1 MTAALAVVGSLAVTF
16 TTPPTADATY
26 DCANVASL
34 LRANTN
40 ALILLAVT
48 VMGDASGPK
57 VALKEALVVSK
68 V

>member
-1 MTAALAVVGSLAVTF
+1 MAAALAVVGSLAVTL

-26 DCANVASL
+26 DWANVASL
-34 LRANTN
+34 FKAKTN